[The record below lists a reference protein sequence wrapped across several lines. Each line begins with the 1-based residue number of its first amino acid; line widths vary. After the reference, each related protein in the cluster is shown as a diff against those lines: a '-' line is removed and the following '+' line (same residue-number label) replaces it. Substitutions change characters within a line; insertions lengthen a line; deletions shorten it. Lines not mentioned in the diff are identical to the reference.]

1 MANIASAKKRN
12 RQNVVRTLRNVARKN
27 KVKTAIKNLEA
38 KIVSGDVAQAQEAF
52 NNVQSVMAKVVK
64 VGTIKKQTAS
74 RKISRLNAKIKAI
87 S

>member
-38 KIVSGDVAQAQEAF
+38 KIVSGNAAEAQEAF